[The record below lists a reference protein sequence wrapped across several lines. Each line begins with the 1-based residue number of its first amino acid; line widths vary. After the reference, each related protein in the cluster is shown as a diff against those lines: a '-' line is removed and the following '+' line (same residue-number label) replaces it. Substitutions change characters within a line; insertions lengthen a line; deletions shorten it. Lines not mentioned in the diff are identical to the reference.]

1 MSRLLIIDDDTAL
14 CEAVRYHFS
23 EKNWVV
29 LTAHRGD
36 EALRLCARHK
46 IDIVL
51 LDQRLPDTMGV
62 QLCPPILSHNDQT
75 KIIFITAFPNLENA
89 VEAIRM
95 GAYDYLSKPFKLEIL
110 ELAIE
115 KAAKALKL
123 EKVNQV
129 QQYNKKKECE
139 ESRLIGFQKG
149 LSNLQNLIEL
159 AASSDAPV
167 LLTGETGTGKSL
179 IAKRIHCLGAKK
191 EEVFISANCA
201 AFPENLI
208 EAELFGYEKGAFT
221 GATSS
226 KKGIFEMAEGG
237 SLFLDEIGELP
248 IHLQPKLL
256 GVLDEKR
263 IRRIGGENIRHVDAR
278 VIAATNINLE
288 EAVVQ
293 KNFRKDLYY
302 RLGIIRIHIP
312 PLRERKTDLID
323 LCDYFVGQMDLTHEI
338 ELGSGEIERLMDYH
352 WPGNVREL
360 KNILERSYILRKS
373 NRLEPSRLIMGEFPG
388 MPESQPEI
396 GALSLDERF
405 PCLDGTGELPPLH
418 DIEKRYIQHMLK
430 LKNRNYSAAAKALQ
444 ISRSTL
450 LRKLKSYDIG

>member
-1 MSRLLIIDDDTAL
+1 MNKLLIIDDDTAL
-14 CEAVRYHFS
+14 CEAVSYHFS
-23 EKNWVV
+23 GKNWTI
-29 LTAHRGD
+29 LASHRGD

-51 LDQRLPDTMGV
+51 LDQRLPDTLGV
-62 QLCPPILSHNDQT
+62 LLCPAILSHNDQT

-95 GAYDYLSKPFKLEIL
+95 GAYDYLSKPFKLDIL
-110 ELAIE
+110 ELAIT
-115 KAAKALKL
+115 KAAKTLQL
-123 EKVNQV
+123 EKINQV

-139 ESRLIGFQKG
+139 ENRLIGFQKG
-149 LSNLQNLIEL
+149 ARNFHNLIEL
-159 AASSDAPV
+159 AASSDAPL

-179 IAKRIHCLGAKK
+179 IAKRIHCLGSKK
-191 EEVFISANCA
+191 DEAFISANCA

-288 EAVVQ
+288 EAVSQ
-293 KNFRKDLYY
+293 KTFRNDLYY

-312 PLRERKTDLID
+312 PLRERKADIVD
-323 LCDYFVGQMDLTHEI
+323 LCEYFVQQMDLTNEI
-338 ELGSGEIERLMDYH
+338 EFSQGEIERLMGYH

-373 NRLEPSRLIMGEFPG
+373 NRLEPSRLIMDDFPL
-388 MPESQPEI
+388 MPAPRTELNPL
-396 GALSLDERF
+396 ALDECI
-405 PCLDGTGELPPLH
+405 PGLPDTKGLPPLH
-418 DIEKRYIQHMLK
+418 DIEKHYIQHILK
-430 LKNRNYSAAAKALQ
+430 LKNNNYSASAKALQ

-450 LRKLKSYDIG
+450 LRKLKSYDIR